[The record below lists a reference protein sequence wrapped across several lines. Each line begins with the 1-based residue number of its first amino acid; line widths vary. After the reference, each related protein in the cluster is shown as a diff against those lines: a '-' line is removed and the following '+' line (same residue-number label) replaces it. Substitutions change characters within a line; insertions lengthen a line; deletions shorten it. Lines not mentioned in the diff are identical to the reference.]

1 MCQNLTRWNETQKYL
16 NIVIVVNFYQL
27 WLKSCFFYLYCLHF
41 YFDGCELMYFIVS
54 ELKVFLCFLE
64 IRSVVF
70 VYFKKVHYV
79 VLGKKIFIG

>member
-27 WLKSCFFYLYCLHF
+27 WLKSCFFYLYCFAFCL
-41 YFDGCELMYFIVS
+41 CFIVS

-64 IRSVVF
+64 IRSAVF